1 MEGKT
6 MQRRTLVK
14 ALASAPTAGLI
25 ATASWAQS
33 YPSKPIRV
41 IVPFTPGG
49 STDTSARIV
58 AEGLTRLFG
67 QQVIVENK
75 PGGRTIIG
83 TEVVAKAPADG
94 YTILYAP
101 ATFSTNVAFDD
112 TLPYDTAK
120 DFVPIVRTVDMPMLF
135 SCSMEAPYRT
145 VAELLAWAK
154 TAKPPIPYAAVGTGS
169 SVHLWGEMI
178 RLRTG
183 MPMEHISYKGSSDAL
198 RDVMGGIVPLFTDVI
213 VPGAAMVSAGRLRG
227 LAIGTRERF
236 RMLPDVPTMAEAGL
250 PGLEATTPFG
260 LVAPAGT
267 PAETVARLNAG
278 VNEVFKDAAMRQKLL
293 DLGFLPIG
301 GTPAEY
307 AAFLD
312 SEIVRWRK
320 VIQEAKVPKPA

>member
-1 MEGKT
+1 MH
-6 MQRRTLVK
+6 RRTLVK
-14 ALASAPTAGLI
+14 ALAGVPAASLLT
-25 ATASWAQS
+25 TTSWAQA
-33 YPSKPIRV
+33 YPSKPIRIV
-41 IVPFTPGG
+41 VPFTPGG

-58 AEGLTRLFG
+58 AEGLTRQFG
-67 QQVIVENK
+67 QQVLVDNK

-83 TEVVAKAPADG
+83 TEAVAKAPADG

-112 TLPYDTAK
+112 KLPYDTAK
-120 DFVPIVRTVDMPMLF
+120 DFVPVVRTVDMPMLF
-135 SCSMEAPYRT
+135 SCSMDAPFKT

-198 RDVMGGIVPLFTDVI
+198 RDVMAGSVPLFTDVI
-213 VPGAAMVSAGRLRG
+213 VPGAAMVSAGKLRG
-227 LAIGTRERF
+227 LAIGTKERF
-236 RMLPDVPTMAEAGL
+236 RMLPDVPTMTEAGL

-260 LVAPAGT
+260 LVAPTGT
-267 PAETVARLNAG
+267 PPEVIARLNAG
-278 VNEVFKDAAMRQKLL
+278 VNEVFKDPAMRQKLL

-320 VIQEAKVPKPA
+320 VIQEGKIPKPA

>member
-1 MEGKT
+1 

-14 ALASAPTAGLI
+14 ALAAVPGASLMSAPAR
-25 ATASWAQS
+25 AQA

-49 STDTSARIV
+49 STDTSARII
-58 AEGLTRLFG
+58 AEALSRLFG
-67 QQVIVENK
+67 QQVIVDNK
-75 PGGRTIIG
+75 AGGRTIIG
-83 TEVVAKAPADG
+83 TEFVAKAPADG

-112 TLPYDTAK
+112 KLPYDTAK

-135 SCSMEAPYRT
+135 SCSMEAPFKT

-154 TAKPPIPYAAVGTGS
+154 TAKPPIPYAAVGNGS

-178 RLRTG
+178 RLQTG

-198 RDVMGGIVPLFTDVI
+198 RDVMGGSVPLFTDVI
-213 VPGAAMVSAGRLRG
+213 VPGAAMVTAGKLRG
-227 LAIGTRERF
+227 LAIGTKERF
-236 RMLPDVPTMAEAGL
+236 RLLPDVPTMAEAGL

-267 PAETVARLNAG
+267 PAEAITRLNAG

-293 DLGFLPIG
+293 DLGFLPTG

-320 VIQEAKVPKPA
+320 VIQDGKIPKPS